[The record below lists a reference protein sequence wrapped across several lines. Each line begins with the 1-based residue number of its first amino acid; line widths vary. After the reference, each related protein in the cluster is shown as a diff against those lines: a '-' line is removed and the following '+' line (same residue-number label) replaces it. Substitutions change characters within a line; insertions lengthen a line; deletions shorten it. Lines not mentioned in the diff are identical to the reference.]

1 MTLVMYKGYLLQE
14 GIQKFFDENNYKS
27 TTASPFPNFHFS
39 EIDLRFGLK
48 DLLLRKV
55 LQSPILSSLFYSSAL
70 TVALPFLHSTILLH
84 LIHDV

>member
-1 MTLVMYKGYLLQE
+1 MYKGYLLQE
-14 GIQKFFDENNYKS
+14 GIQKFFDEINYKS

-70 TVALPFLHSTILLH
+70 AVALPFLHSTILLH
-84 LIHDV
+84 LINV